1 MTSRLAI
8 AHLRRLDGRLGIKVS
23 LEVSAAGQDVLRDA
37 VNEISLLP

>member
-8 AHLRRLDGRLGIKVS
+8 AHLRHLDGRLGIKVS

-37 VNEISLLP
+37 S